1 MYHKYFQ
8 KLQNVE
14 NFLKIVKTSYNL
26 LLEKTVKK
34 NIIRKNKGGVYL
46 NINFIKQDKQLIVE
60 ITEEIDHHVAEKIRR
75 KVDDEITRYMP
86 RKTIFDFSRV
96 SFMDSAGIG
105 MIIGRYKMMKLIGGS
120 LEIINISSTVRRIL
134 EMSGINKIIPMED
147 KREVV

>member
-1 MYHKYFQ
+1 M
-8 KLQNVE
+8 
-14 NFLKIVKTSYNL
+14 
-26 LLEKTVKK
+26 
-34 NIIRKNKGGVYL
+34 

-105 MIIGRYKMMKLIGGS
+105 MLIGRYKMMKLIGGG
-120 LEIINISSTVRRIL
+120 LEIVNISSTVRRIL
-134 EMSGINKIIPMED
+134 EMSGIDRIIPMEN
-147 KREVV
+147 KREVG

>member
-1 MYHKYFQ
+1 MKISYQ
-8 KLQNVE
+8 KE
-14 NFLKIVKTSYNL
+14 
-26 LLEKTVKK
+26 
-34 NIIRKNKGGVYL
+34 
-46 NINFIKQDKQLIVE
+46 DKQLLVE

-120 LEIINISSTVRRIL
+120 LEIINISQTVRRIL
-134 EMSGINKIIPMED
+134 EMSGINKIIPMAG
-147 KREVV
+147 